1 MIHVN
6 KIFVLLLMSFLLTCH
21 VWGKTGLPFKGI
33 ALCPN
38 SKMPQDMQVV
48 GSKSKRCYNGDSV
61 RIEKQKASID
71 TTFQLSDVVIKAARV
86 IHKVDRDIILPTA
99 KTKENSSNGYDLLKK
114 LHLPNLNVNEA
125 QQSISSYLGG
135 VQVRINDIK
144 ATVQDILALQP
155 EDVTRIEY
163 IDNPGVR
170 YGDASLAVVVNYIVK
185 KRYAGY
191 ISGVNTTQAFWEK
204 FNNSNAFF
212 RYNYKKSEFG
222 LSYGLNYRGY
232 DKRRKDN
239 HAVYLQPDGLKR
251 TVDYVGQDAEM
262 TYNTH
267 NLQLS
272 YNLAEPDKY
281 SLNVRFGLDWSNSPY
296 NKKVQK
302 VFETGRQDLLLFTN
316 DYGHG
321 RSPVLDIYYS
331 LNLPKK
337 QSLVFN
343 VVGTHLGS
351 DNTHRQ
357 NEYVLLDDV
366 DETLTSS
373 PLHDYGYNV
382 DGSKYSLI
390 TEAIYTKVLNKA
402 LGFSGGANYAV
413 SRTDN
418 EYTGSQNATTVL
430 NSNNVYLFS
439 QLDGR
444 LGKIANF
451 QLGLGANYISIVQG
465 NVGFHKWTFRPKL
478 TFATNSIKNLR
489 IRLTGSVNPQVPS
502 LSQLSEVRQQGS
514 AMQADD
520 GNSNLKATSTYNGSL
535 DFTWNNK
542 KFDVYWGGNMSH
554 TPNAIMTSILPQLQ
568 ADGSYLYVWK
578 PENQKSFTSYFAY
591 TTLVFHVIP
600 DIFDVQG
607 ELQYQHLRSR
617 GLDYSHDFEPLHYGL
632 TASLSLRKWYIEYYF
647 ANAWERLSGET
658 RSAGE
663 KQSTLTVSYKHKAL
677 RLGLS
682 CLLLGYPQGFD
693 YKNSTNSKYYV
704 SRGVTYIKNN
714 GNMLMFTLGYTF
726 SHGRKYKADRRK
738 LNNSDMESG
747 LRI

>member
-1 MIHVN
+1 MNKLFMLALTLLFVIPCLGQEKDTVN
-6 KIFVLLLMSFLLTCH
+6 VEKE
-21 VWGKTGLPFKGI
+21 I
-33 ALCPN
+33 AP
-38 SKMPQDMQVV
+38 
-48 GSKSKRCYNGDSV
+48 
-61 RIEKQKASID
+61 ID
-71 TTFQLSDVVIKAARV
+71 TTLHLNDVVIKAARV
-86 IHKVDRDIILPTA
+86 IHKVDRDIILPNA
-99 KTKENSSNGYDLLKK
+99 KIKENSSNGYDLLRK
-114 LHLPNLNVNEA
+114 LHLPNLKVNEA

-155 EDVTRIEY
+155 NDVTRIEY
-163 IDNPGVR
+163 IDDPGVR
-170 YGDASLAVVVNYIVK
+170 YGDANLAVVINYVVK
-185 KRYAGY
+185 KRYVGY
-191 ISGVNTTQAFWEK
+191 VGGVNTTQALWER

-212 RYNYKKSEFG
+212 RYNHKKSEFG
-222 LSYGLNYRGY
+222 LSYRLNYRWY
-232 DKRRKDN
+232 DKRRKDS
-239 HAVYLQPDGLKR
+239 HAVYLQPDGLER

-262 TYNTH
+262 TYNSH

-272 YNLAEPDKY
+272 YNLADPGKY
-281 SLNVRFGLDWSNSPY
+281 SLNVRFGLGWSNSPY
-296 NKKVQK
+296 NKKLQK

-316 DYGHG
+316 DFGHD
-321 RSPVLDIYYS
+321 RNPVLDIYYS

-337 QSLVFN
+337 QSLIIN

-357 NEYVLLDDV
+357 NEYVLQNDV
-366 DETLTSS
+366 DETLKTN
-373 PLHDYGYNV
+373 PLHDYGYQA

-390 TEAIYTKVLNKA
+390 SEAIYTKLLNKV
-402 LGFSGGANYAV
+402 LSFSGGTNYAV

-418 EYTGSQNATTVL
+418 KYTGSQNVTTVL

-451 QLGLGANYISIVQG
+451 QLGVGANYISIEQG
-465 NVGFHKWTFRPKL
+465 SVGFHKWTFRPKFTL
-478 TFATNSIKNLR
+478 ATNSIKNFR
-489 IRLTGSVNPQVPS
+489 IRLTGSINPQVPS

-514 AMQADD
+514 TMQADD
-520 GNSNLKATSTYNGSL
+520 GNSTLKATSTYNGTL
-535 DFTWNNK
+535 GFTWNNK
-542 KFDVYWGGNMSH
+542 IVDVYWGGNMSY
-554 TPNAIMTSILPQLQ
+554 TPDAIMTSILPQQQ

-591 TTLVFHVIP
+591 TNLVFHVIP
-600 DIFDVQG
+600 DIFDIQG

-632 TASLSLRKWYIEYYF
+632 TASLNLKKWYVEYHF
-647 ANAWERLSGET
+647 ANAWEQLSGES

-663 KQSTLTVSYKHKAL
+663 KQSTLTVSYKHKNL

-693 YKNSTNSKYYV
+693 YKNRTNSKYYV

-726 SHGRKYKADRRK
+726 SHGRKYKTNRRK
-738 LNNSDMESG
+738 LNNSDKETG

>member
-1 MIHVN
+1 MKQMLVIM
-6 KIFVLLLMSFLLTCH
+6 FVL
-21 VWGKTGLPFKGI
+21 
-33 ALCPN
+33 
-38 SKMPQDMQVV
+38 
-48 GSKSKRCYNGDSV
+48 
-61 RIEKQKASID
+61 ASID
-71 TTFQLSDVVIKAARV
+71 VNAQGNDTVNVEKEIAPIDTTLHLNDVVIKAARV
-86 IHKVDRDIILPTA
+86 IHKVDRDIILPNA
-99 KTKENSSNGYDLLKK
+99 KIKENSSNGYDLLRK
-114 LHLPNLNVNEA
+114 LHLPNLKVNEA

-155 EDVTRIEY
+155 NDVTRIEY
-163 IDNPGVR
+163 IDDPGVR
-170 YGDASLAVVVNYIVK
+170 YGDANLAVVINYVVK
-185 KRYAGY
+185 KRYVGY
-191 ISGVNTTQAFWEK
+191 VGGVNTTQALWER

-222 LSYGLNYRGY
+222 LSYRLNYRWY
-232 DKRRKDN
+232 DKRRQDS
-239 HAVYLQPDGLKR
+239 HAVYLQPDGLER

-262 TYNTH
+262 TYNSH

-272 YNLAEPDKY
+272 YNLSDPGKY
-281 SLNVRFGLDWSNSPY
+281 SLNVRFGLDWMNSPY
-296 NKKVQK
+296 NKKLQK

-316 DYGHG
+316 DFGHV
-321 RSPVLDIYYS
+321 RNPVLDIYYS

-337 QSLVFN
+337 QSLVIN

-351 DNTHRQ
+351 DNIHRQ
-357 NEYVLLDDV
+357 NEYVLQNDV
-366 DETLTSS
+366 DETLSSS
-373 PLHDYGYNV
+373 PLHDYGYEA

-390 TEAIYTKVLNKA
+390 TEAIYTKLLNKV
-402 LGFSGGANYAV
+402 LSFSGGTNYAV

-418 EYTGSQNATTVL
+418 KYTGSQNVTTVL

-444 LGKIANF
+444 LSKIANF

-478 TFATNSIKNLR
+478 TLASNSIKNFR
-489 IRLTGSVNPQVPS
+489 IRLTGSINPQVPS

-514 AMQADD
+514 TMQADD
-520 GNSNLKATSTYNGSL
+520 GNSTLKATSTYNGAL
-535 DFTWNNK
+535 GFTWNNK
-542 KFDVYWGGNMSH
+542 IVDVYWGGNMSY
-554 TPNAIMTSILPQLQ
+554 TPDAIMTSILPQQQ

-600 DIFDVQG
+600 DIFDIQG

-632 TASLSLRKWYIEYYF
+632 TASLNLKKWYVEYHF
-647 ANAWERLSGET
+647 ANAWEQLSGES

-663 KQSTLTVSYKHKAL
+663 KQSTLTVSYKHKNL

-693 YKNSTNSKYYV
+693 YKNRTNSKYYV

-726 SHGRKYKADRRK
+726 SHGRKYKTDRRK
-738 LNNSDMESG
+738 LNNSDKETG

>member
-1 MIHVN
+1 MNKLFMLALTLLFVIPCLGQEKDTVN
-6 KIFVLLLMSFLLTCH
+6 VEKE
-21 VWGKTGLPFKGI
+21 I
-33 ALCPN
+33 AP
-38 SKMPQDMQVV
+38 
-48 GSKSKRCYNGDSV
+48 
-61 RIEKQKASID
+61 ID
-71 TTFQLSDVVIKAARV
+71 TTLHLNDVVIKAARV
-86 IHKVDRDIILPTA
+86 IHKVDRDIILPNA
-99 KTKENSSNGYDLLKK
+99 KIKENSSNGYDLLRK
-114 LHLPNLNVNEA
+114 LHLPNLKVNEA

-155 EDVTRIEY
+155 NEVTRIEY
-163 IDNPGVR
+163 IDDPGVR
-170 YGDASLAVVVNYIVK
+170 YGDANLAVVINYVVK
-185 KRYAGY
+185 KRYVGY
-191 ISGVNTTQAFWEK
+191 VGGVNTTQALWER

-222 LSYGLNYRGY
+222 LSYRLNYRWY
-232 DKRRKDN
+232 DKRRQDS
-239 HAVYLQPDGLKR
+239 HAVYLQPDGLER
-251 TVDYVGQDAEM
+251 IVDYVGQDAEM
-262 TYNTH
+262 TYNSH

-272 YNLAEPDKY
+272 YNLSDPGKY
-281 SLNVRFGLDWSNSPY
+281 SLNVRFGLDWMNSPY
-296 NKKVQK
+296 NKKLQK

-316 DYGHG
+316 DFGHV
-321 RSPVLDIYYS
+321 RNPVLDIYYS

-337 QSLVFN
+337 QSLVIN

-351 DNTHRQ
+351 DNIHRQ
-357 NEYVLLDDV
+357 NEYVLQNDV
-366 DETLTSS
+366 DETLSSS
-373 PLHDYGYNV
+373 PLHDYGYEA

-390 TEAIYTKVLNKA
+390 TEAIYTKLLNKV
-402 LGFSGGANYAV
+402 LSFSGGINYAV

-418 EYTGSQNATTVL
+418 KYTGSQNVTTVL

-444 LGKIANF
+444 LSKIANF

-478 TFATNSIKNLR
+478 TLASNSIKNFR
-489 IRLTGSVNPQVPS
+489 IRLTGSINPQVPS

-514 AMQADD
+514 TMQADD
-520 GNSNLKATSTYNGSL
+520 GNSTLKATSTYNGAL
-535 DFTWNNK
+535 GFTWNNK
-542 KFDVYWGGNMSH
+542 IVDVYWGGNMSY
-554 TPNAIMTSILPQLQ
+554 TPDAIMTSILPQQQ

-600 DIFDVQG
+600 DIFDIQG

-632 TASLSLRKWYIEYYF
+632 TASLNLKKWYVEYHF
-647 ANAWERLSGET
+647 VNAWEQLSGES

-663 KQSTLTVSYKHKAL
+663 KQSTLTVSYKHKNL

-693 YKNSTNSKYYV
+693 YKNRTNSKYYV

-726 SHGRKYKADRRK
+726 SHGRKYKTDRRK
-738 LNNSDMESG
+738 LNNSDKETG

>member
-1 MIHVN
+1 MNKLFMLALTLLFVIPCLGQEKDTVN
-6 KIFVLLLMSFLLTCH
+6 VEKE
-21 VWGKTGLPFKGI
+21 I
-33 ALCPN
+33 AP
-38 SKMPQDMQVV
+38 
-48 GSKSKRCYNGDSV
+48 
-61 RIEKQKASID
+61 ID
-71 TTFQLSDVVIKAARV
+71 TTLHLNEVVVKAARV
-86 IHKVDRDIILPTA
+86 IHKVDRDIILPNA
-99 KTKENSSNGYDLLKK
+99 KIKENSSNGYDLLRK
-114 LHLPNLNVNEA
+114 LHLPNLKVNEA

-155 EDVTRIEY
+155 NDVTRIEY
-163 IDNPGVR
+163 IDDPGVR
-170 YGDASLAVVVNYIVK
+170 YGDANLAVVINYVVK
-185 KRYAGY
+185 KKYVGY
-191 ISGVNTTQAFWEK
+191 VGGVNTTQALWER

-222 LSYGLNYRGY
+222 LSYRLNYRWY
-232 DKRRKDN
+232 DKRRQDS
-239 HAVYLQPDGLKR
+239 HAVYLQPDGLER

-262 TYNTH
+262 TYNAH

-272 YNLAEPDKY
+272 YNLADPGKY
-281 SLNVRFGLDWSNSPY
+281 SLNVRFGFDWMNSPY
-296 NKKVQK
+296 NKKLQK

-316 DYGHG
+316 DFGHD
-321 RSPVLDIYYS
+321 RNPVLDIYYS

-337 QSLVFN
+337 QSLVIN

-357 NEYVLLDDV
+357 NEYVLLGDV
-366 DETLTSS
+366 DETLSSS
-373 PLHDYGYNV
+373 PLHDYGYEA

-390 TEAIYTKVLNKA
+390 TEAIYTKLLNKV
-402 LGFSGGANYAV
+402 LSFSGGTNYAV

-418 EYTGSQNATTVL
+418 KYTGSQNVTTVL

-451 QLGLGANYISIVQG
+451 QLGVGANYISIEQG
-465 NVGFHKWTFRPKL
+465 SVGFHKWTFRPKL
-478 TFATNSIKNLR
+478 TLATNSIKNFR
-489 IRLTGSVNPQVPS
+489 IRLTGSINPQVPS

-514 AMQADD
+514 TMQAND
-520 GNSNLKATSTYNGSL
+520 GNSTLKATSTYNGAL
-535 DFTWNNK
+535 GFTWNNK
-542 KFDVYWGGNMSH
+542 IVDVYWGGNMNY
-554 TPNAIMTSILPQLQ
+554 TPDAIMTSILPQQQ

-591 TTLVFHVIP
+591 TTLIFHVIP
-600 DIFDVQG
+600 DIFDIQG

-632 TASLSLRKWYIEYYF
+632 TASLNLKKWYVEYYF
-647 ANAWERLSGET
+647 ANAWEQLSGET

-663 KQSTLTVSYKHKAL
+663 KQSTLTVSYKHKNL

-693 YKNSTNSKYYV
+693 YKNRTNSKYYV

-726 SHGRKYKADRRK
+726 SHGRKYKTDRRK
-738 LNNSDMESG
+738 LNNSDKETG

>member
-1 MIHVN
+1 MNKLFMLALTLLFVIPCLGQEKDTVN
-6 KIFVLLLMSFLLTCH
+6 VEKE
-21 VWGKTGLPFKGI
+21 I
-33 ALCPN
+33 AP
-38 SKMPQDMQVV
+38 
-48 GSKSKRCYNGDSV
+48 
-61 RIEKQKASID
+61 ID
-71 TTFQLSDVVIKAARV
+71 TTLHLNDVVIKAARV
-86 IHKVDRDIILPTA
+86 IHKVDRDIILPNA
-99 KTKENSSNGYDLLKK
+99 KIKENSSNGYELLRK
-114 LHLPNLNVNEA
+114 LHLPNLKVNEA

-155 EDVTRIEY
+155 NDVTRIEY
-163 IDNPGVR
+163 IDDPGVR
-170 YGDASLAVVVNYIVK
+170 YGDAGLAVVINYVVK
-185 KRYAGY
+185 KRYVGY
-191 ISGVNTTQAFWEK
+191 VGGVNTTQALWER

-222 LSYGLNYRGY
+222 LSYRLNYRWY
-232 DKRRKDN
+232 DKRRQDS
-239 HAVYLQPDGLKR
+239 HAVYLQPDGLER

-262 TYNTH
+262 TYNSH

-272 YNLAEPDKY
+272 YNLSDPGKY
-281 SLNVRFGLDWSNSPY
+281 SLNVRFGLDWMNSPY
-296 NKKVQK
+296 NKKLQK

-316 DYGHG
+316 DFGHV
-321 RSPVLDIYYS
+321 RNPVLDIYYS

-337 QSLVFN
+337 QSLVIN

-351 DNTHRQ
+351 DNIHRQ
-357 NEYVLLDDV
+357 NEYVLKNDV
-366 DETLTSS
+366 DETLSSS
-373 PLHDYGYNV
+373 PLHDYGYEA

-390 TEAIYTKVLNKA
+390 TEAIYTKLLNKV
-402 LGFSGGANYAV
+402 LSFSGGTNYAV

-418 EYTGSQNATTVL
+418 KYTGSQNVTTVL

-444 LGKIANF
+444 LSKIANF

-478 TFATNSIKNLR
+478 TLASNSIKNFR
-489 IRLTGSVNPQVPS
+489 IRLTGSINPQVPS

-514 AMQADD
+514 TMQADD
-520 GNSNLKATSTYNGSL
+520 GNSTLKATSTYNGAL
-535 DFTWNNK
+535 GFTWNNK
-542 KFDVYWGGNMSH
+542 IVDVYWGGNMSY
-554 TPNAIMTSILPQLQ
+554 TPDAIMTSILPQQQ

-600 DIFDVQG
+600 DIFDIQG

-632 TASLSLRKWYIEYYF
+632 TASLNLKKWYVEYHF
-647 ANAWERLSGET
+647 ANAWEQLSGES

-663 KQSTLTVSYKHKAL
+663 KQSTLTVSYKHKNL

-693 YKNSTNSKYYV
+693 YKNRTNSKYYV

-726 SHGRKYKADRRK
+726 SHGRKYKTDRRK
-738 LNNSDMESG
+738 LNNSDKETG

>member
-1 MIHVN
+1 MNKLFMLALTLLFVIPCLGQEKDTVN
-6 KIFVLLLMSFLLTCH
+6 VEKE
-21 VWGKTGLPFKGI
+21 I
-33 ALCPN
+33 AP
-38 SKMPQDMQVV
+38 
-48 GSKSKRCYNGDSV
+48 
-61 RIEKQKASID
+61 ID
-71 TTFQLSDVVIKAARV
+71 TTLHLNDVVIKAARV
-86 IHKVDRDIILPTA
+86 IHKVDRDIILPNA
-99 KTKENSSNGYDLLKK
+99 KIKENSSNGYDLLRK
-114 LHLPNLNVNEA
+114 LHLPNLKVNEA

-155 EDVTRIEY
+155 NDVTRIEY
-163 IDNPGVR
+163 IDDPGVR
-170 YGDASLAVVVNYIVK
+170 YGDAGLAVVINYVVK
-185 KRYAGY
+185 KRYVGY
-191 ISGVNTTQAFWEK
+191 VGGVNTTQALWER

-222 LSYGLNYRGY
+222 LSYRLNYRWY
-232 DKRRKDN
+232 DKRRQDS
-239 HAVYLQPDGLKR
+239 HAVYLQPDGLER

-262 TYNTH
+262 TYNSH

-272 YNLAEPDKY
+272 YNLSDPGKY
-281 SLNVRFGLDWSNSPY
+281 SLNVRFGLDWMNSPY
-296 NKKVQK
+296 NKKLQK

-316 DYGHG
+316 DFGHV
-321 RSPVLDIYYS
+321 RNPVLDIYYS

-337 QSLVFN
+337 QSLVIN

-351 DNTHRQ
+351 DNIHRQ
-357 NEYVLLDDV
+357 NEYVLQNDV
-366 DETLTSS
+366 DETLSSS
-373 PLHDYGYNV
+373 PLHDYGYEAN
-382 DGSKYSLI
+382 GSKYSLI
-390 TEAIYTKVLNKA
+390 TEAIYTKLLNKV
-402 LGFSGGANYAV
+402 LSFSGGTNYAV

-418 EYTGSQNATTVL
+418 KYTGSQNVTTVL

-444 LGKIANF
+444 LSKIANF

-478 TFATNSIKNLR
+478 TLASNSIKNFR
-489 IRLTGSVNPQVPS
+489 IRLTGSINPQVPS

-514 AMQADD
+514 TMQADD
-520 GNSNLKATSTYNGSL
+520 GNSTLKATSTYNGTL
-535 DFTWNNK
+535 GFTWNNK
-542 KFDVYWGGNMSH
+542 IVDVYWGGNMSY
-554 TPNAIMTSILPQLQ
+554 TPDAIMTSILSQQQ

-600 DIFDVQG
+600 DIFDIQG

-632 TASLSLRKWYIEYYF
+632 TASLNLKKWYVEYHF
-647 ANAWERLSGET
+647 ANAWEQLSGES

-663 KQSTLTVSYKHKAL
+663 KQSTLTVSYKHKNL

-693 YKNSTNSKYYV
+693 YKNRTNSKYYV

-726 SHGRKYKADRRK
+726 SHGRKYKTDRRK
-738 LNNSDMESG
+738 LNNSDKETG

>member
-1 MIHVN
+1 MNKLFMLALTLLFVIPCLGQEKDTVN
-6 KIFVLLLMSFLLTCH
+6 VEKE
-21 VWGKTGLPFKGI
+21 I
-33 ALCPN
+33 AP
-38 SKMPQDMQVV
+38 
-48 GSKSKRCYNGDSV
+48 
-61 RIEKQKASID
+61 ID
-71 TTFQLSDVVIKAARV
+71 TTLHLNDVVIKAARV
-86 IHKVDRDIILPTA
+86 IHKVDRDIILPNA
-99 KTKENSSNGYDLLKK
+99 KIKENSSNGYDLLRK
-114 LHLPNLNVNEA
+114 LHLPNLKVNEA

-155 EDVTRIEY
+155 NEVTRIEY
-163 IDNPGVR
+163 IDDPGVR
-170 YGDASLAVVVNYIVK
+170 YGDANLAVVINYVVK
-185 KRYAGY
+185 KRYVGY
-191 ISGVNTTQAFWEK
+191 VGGVNTTQALWER

-222 LSYGLNYRGY
+222 LSYRLNYRWY
-232 DKRRKDN
+232 DKRRQDS
-239 HAVYLQPDGLKR
+239 HAVYLQPDGLER

-262 TYNTH
+262 TYNSH

-272 YNLAEPDKY
+272 YNLSDPGKY
-281 SLNVRFGLDWSNSPY
+281 SLNVRFGLDWMNSPY
-296 NKKVQK
+296 NKKLQK

-316 DYGHG
+316 DFGHV
-321 RSPVLDIYYS
+321 RNPVLDIYYS

-337 QSLVFN
+337 QSLVIN

-351 DNTHRQ
+351 DNIHRQ
-357 NEYVLLDDV
+357 NEYVLQNDV
-366 DETLTSS
+366 DETLSSS
-373 PLHDYGYNV
+373 PLHDYGYEA

-390 TEAIYTKVLNKA
+390 TEAIYTKLLNKV
-402 LGFSGGANYAV
+402 LSFSGGTNYAV

-418 EYTGSQNATTVL
+418 KYTGSQNVTTVL

-444 LGKIANF
+444 LSKIANF

-478 TFATNSIKNLR
+478 TLASNSIKNFR
-489 IRLTGSVNPQVPS
+489 IRLTGSINPQVPS

-514 AMQADD
+514 TMQADD
-520 GNSNLKATSTYNGSL
+520 GNSTLKATSTYNGAL
-535 DFTWNNK
+535 GFTWNNK
-542 KFDVYWGGNMSH
+542 IVDVYWGGNMSY
-554 TPNAIMTSILPQLQ
+554 TPDAIMTSILPQQQ

-600 DIFDVQG
+600 DIFDIQG

-632 TASLSLRKWYIEYYF
+632 TASLNLKKWYVEYHF
-647 ANAWERLSGET
+647 VNAWEQLSGES

-663 KQSTLTVSYKHKAL
+663 KQSTLTVSYKHKNL

-693 YKNSTNSKYYV
+693 YKNRTNSKYYV

-726 SHGRKYKADRRK
+726 SHGRKYKTDRRK
-738 LNNSDMESG
+738 LNNSDKETG

>member
-1 MIHVN
+1 MRQIVV
-6 KIFVLLLMSFLLTCH
+6 IML
-21 VWGKTGLPFKGI
+21 
-33 ALCPN
+33 AL
-38 SKMPQDMQVV
+38 
-48 GSKSKRCYNGDSV
+48 
-61 RIEKQKASID
+61 ASID
-71 TTFQLSDVVIKAARV
+71 VNAQENDTVSVEKEIVPIDTTLHLSEVVVKAARV
-86 IHKVDRDIILPTA
+86 IHKVDRDIILPNA
-99 KTKENSSNGYDLLKK
+99 KIKENSSNGYDLLRK
-114 LHLPNLNVNEA
+114 LHLPNLKVNEA

-155 EDVTRIEY
+155 NDVTRIEY
-163 IDNPGVR
+163 IDDPGVR
-170 YGDASLAVVVNYIVK
+170 YGDANLAVVINYVVK
-185 KRYAGY
+185 KRYVGY
-191 ISGVNTTQAFWEK
+191 VGGVNTTQALWER

-222 LSYGLNYRGY
+222 LSYRLNYRWY
-232 DKRRKDN
+232 DKRRQDS
-239 HAVYLQPDGLKR
+239 HAVYLQPDGLER

-262 TYNTH
+262 TYNSH

-272 YNLAEPDKY
+272 YNLSDPGKY
-281 SLNVRFGLDWSNSPY
+281 SLNVRFGLDWMNSPY
-296 NKKVQK
+296 NKKLQK

-316 DYGHG
+316 DFGHV
-321 RSPVLDIYYS
+321 RNPVLDIYYS

-337 QSLVFN
+337 QSLVIN

-351 DNTHRQ
+351 DNIHRQ
-357 NEYVLLDDV
+357 NEYVLQNDV
-366 DETLTSS
+366 DETLSSS
-373 PLHDYGYNV
+373 PLHDYGYEAN
-382 DGSKYSLI
+382 GSKYSLI
-390 TEAIYTKVLNKA
+390 TEAIYTKLLNKV
-402 LGFSGGANYAV
+402 LSFSGGTNYAV

-418 EYTGSQNATTVL
+418 KYTGSQNVTTVL

-444 LGKIANF
+444 LSKIANF

-478 TFATNSIKNLR
+478 TLASNSIKNFR
-489 IRLTGSVNPQVPS
+489 IRLTGSINPQVPS

-514 AMQADD
+514 TMQADD
-520 GNSNLKATSTYNGSL
+520 GNSTLKATSTYNGTL
-535 DFTWNNK
+535 GFTWNNK
-542 KFDVYWGGNMSH
+542 IVDVYWGGNMSY
-554 TPNAIMTSILPQLQ
+554 TPDAIMTSILPQQQ

-600 DIFDVQG
+600 DIFDIQG

-632 TASLSLRKWYIEYYF
+632 TASLNLKKWYVEYHF
-647 ANAWERLSGET
+647 ANAWEQLSGES

-663 KQSTLTVSYKHKAL
+663 KQSTLTVSYKHKNL

-693 YKNSTNSKYYV
+693 YKNRTNSKYYV

-726 SHGRKYKADRRK
+726 SHGRKYKTDRRK
-738 LNNSDMESG
+738 LNNSDKETG

>member
-1 MIHVN
+1 MNKLFMLALTLLFVIPCLGQEKDTVN
-6 KIFVLLLMSFLLTCH
+6 VEKE
-21 VWGKTGLPFKGI
+21 I
-33 ALCPN
+33 AP
-38 SKMPQDMQVV
+38 
-48 GSKSKRCYNGDSV
+48 
-61 RIEKQKASID
+61 ID
-71 TTFQLSDVVIKAARV
+71 TTLHLNDVVIKAARV
-86 IHKVDRDIILPTA
+86 IHKVDRDIILPNA
-99 KTKENSSNGYDLLKK
+99 KIKENSSNGYDLLRK
-114 LHLPNLNVNEA
+114 LHLPNLKVNEA

-155 EDVTRIEY
+155 NDVTRIEY
-163 IDNPGVR
+163 IDDPGVR
-170 YGDASLAVVVNYIVK
+170 YGDAGLAVVINYVVK
-185 KRYAGY
+185 KRYVGY
-191 ISGVNTTQAFWEK
+191 VGGVNTTQALWER

-222 LSYGLNYRGY
+222 LSYRLNYRWY
-232 DKRRKDN
+232 DKRRQDS
-239 HAVYLQPDGLKR
+239 HAVYLQPDGLER

-262 TYNTH
+262 TYNSH

-272 YNLAEPDKY
+272 YNLSDPGKY
-281 SLNVRFGLDWSNSPY
+281 SLNVRFGLDWMNSPY
-296 NKKVQK
+296 NKKLQK

-316 DYGHG
+316 DFGHV
-321 RSPVLDIYYS
+321 RNPVLDIYYS

-337 QSLVFN
+337 QSLVIN

-351 DNTHRQ
+351 DNIHRQ
-357 NEYVLLDDV
+357 NEYVLKNDV
-366 DETLTSS
+366 DETLSS
-373 PLHDYGYNV
+373 SSLHDYGYEA

-390 TEAIYTKVLNKA
+390 TEAIYTKLLNKV
-402 LGFSGGANYAV
+402 LSFSGGTNYAV

-418 EYTGSQNATTVL
+418 KYTGSQNVTTVL

-444 LGKIANF
+444 LSKIANF

-478 TFATNSIKNLR
+478 TLASNSIKNFR
-489 IRLTGSVNPQVPS
+489 IRLTGSINPQVPS

-514 AMQADD
+514 TMQADD
-520 GNSNLKATSTYNGSL
+520 GNSTLKATSTYNGAL
-535 DFTWNNK
+535 GFTWNNK
-542 KFDVYWGGNMSH
+542 IVDVYWGGNMSY
-554 TPNAIMTSILPQLQ
+554 TPDAIMTSILPQQQ

-600 DIFDVQG
+600 DIFDIQG

-632 TASLSLRKWYIEYYF
+632 TASLNLKKWYVEYHF
-647 ANAWERLSGET
+647 ANAWEQLSGES

-663 KQSTLTVSYKHKAL
+663 KQSTLTVSYKHKNL

-693 YKNSTNSKYYV
+693 YKNRTNSKYYV

-726 SHGRKYKADRRK
+726 SHGRKYKTDRRK
-738 LNNSDMESG
+738 LNNSDKETG

>member
-1 MIHVN
+1 MNKLFMLALTLLFVIPCLGQEKDTVN
-6 KIFVLLLMSFLLTCH
+6 VEKE
-21 VWGKTGLPFKGI
+21 I
-33 ALCPN
+33 AP
-38 SKMPQDMQVV
+38 
-48 GSKSKRCYNGDSV
+48 
-61 RIEKQKASID
+61 ID
-71 TTFQLSDVVIKAARV
+71 TTLHLNDVVIKAARV
-86 IHKVDRDIILPTA
+86 IHKVDRDIILPNA
-99 KTKENSSNGYDLLKK
+99 KIKENSSNGYDLLRK
-114 LHLPNLNVNEA
+114 LHLPNLKVNEA

-155 EDVTRIEY
+155 NDVTRIEY
-163 IDNPGVR
+163 IDDPGVR
-170 YGDASLAVVVNYIVK
+170 YGDANLAVVINYVVK
-185 KRYAGY
+185 KRYVGY
-191 ISGVNTTQAFWEK
+191 VGGVNTTQALWER

-222 LSYGLNYRGY
+222 LSYRLNYRWY
-232 DKRRKDN
+232 DKRRQDS
-239 HAVYLQPDGLKR
+239 HAVYLQPDGLER

-262 TYNTH
+262 TYNSH

-272 YNLAEPDKY
+272 YNLSDPGKY
-281 SLNVRFGLDWSNSPY
+281 SLNVRFGLDWMNSPY
-296 NKKVQK
+296 NKKLQK

-316 DYGHG
+316 DFGHV
-321 RSPVLDIYYS
+321 RNPVLDIYYS

-337 QSLVFN
+337 QSLVIN

-351 DNTHRQ
+351 DNIHRQ
-357 NEYVLLDDV
+357 NEYVLQNDV
-366 DETLTSS
+366 DETLSSS
-373 PLHDYGYNV
+373 PLHDYGYEA

-390 TEAIYTKVLNKA
+390 TEAIYTKLLNKV
-402 LGFSGGANYAV
+402 LSFSGGTNYAV

-418 EYTGSQNATTVL
+418 KYTGSQNVTTVL

-451 QLGLGANYISIVQG
+451 QLGVGANYISIEQG
-465 NVGFHKWTFRPKL
+465 SVGFHKWTFRPKFTL
-478 TFATNSIKNLR
+478 ATNSIKNFR
-489 IRLTGSVNPQVPS
+489 IRLTGSINPQVPS

-514 AMQADD
+514 TMQAND
-520 GNSNLKATSTYNGSL
+520 GNSTLKATSTYYGDL
-535 DFTWNNK
+535 GFTWNNK
-542 KFDVYWGGNMSH
+542 IVDVYWGGNMSY
-554 TPNAIMTSILPQLQ
+554 TPDAIMTSILPQQQ

-600 DIFDVQG
+600 DIFDIQG
-607 ELQYQHLRSR
+607 ELQYQHKRSR

-632 TASLSLRKWYIEYYF
+632 TASLNLKKWYVEYHF
-647 ANAWERLSGET
+647 ANAWEQLSGES

-663 KQSTLTVSYKHKAL
+663 KQSTLTVSYKHKNL

-693 YKNSTNSKYYV
+693 YKNRTNSKYYV

-726 SHGRKYKADRRK
+726 SHGRKYKTDRRK
-738 LNNSDMESG
+738 LNNSDKETG

>member
-1 MIHVN
+1 MKQIMF
-6 KIFVLLLMSFLLTCH
+6 IMLLL
-21 VWGKTGLPFKGI
+21 
-33 ALCPN
+33 
-38 SKMPQDMQVV
+38 
-48 GSKSKRCYNGDSV
+48 
-61 RIEKQKASID
+61 ASID
-71 TTFQLSDVVIKAARV
+71 VNAQENDTVNVEKDIVPIDTTLHLSDVVVKAARV

-99 KTKENSSNGYDLLKK
+99 KIKENSSNGYDLLRK
-114 LHLPNLNVNEA
+114 LHLPNLKVNEA

-144 ATVQDILALQP
+144 ATVQDVLALQP
-155 EDVTRIEY
+155 NEVTRIEY

-170 YGDASLAVVVNYIVK
+170 YGDASLAVVINYIVK
-185 KRYAGY
+185 KRYVGY
-191 ISGVNTTQAFWEK
+191 VGGVNTTQALWER
-204 FNNSNAFF
+204 FNNSYAFF

-222 LSYGLNYRGY
+222 LSYGLNYRWY
-232 DKRRKDN
+232 DKRRKDS
-239 HAVYLQPDGLKR
+239 HSVYLQPDGLER

-262 TYNTH
+262 TYNSH

-272 YNLAEPDKY
+272 YNLSDPGKY
-281 SLNVRFGLDWSNSPY
+281 SLNVRFGLDWMNSPY
-296 NKKVQK
+296 NKKLQK

-316 DYGHG
+316 DFGHV
-321 RSPVLDIYYS
+321 RNPVLDIYYS

-337 QSLVFN
+337 QSLVIN

-351 DNTHRQ
+351 DNIHRQ
-357 NEYVLLDDV
+357 NEYVLQNDV
-366 DETLTSS
+366 DETLSSS
-373 PLHDYGYNV
+373 PLHDYGYEAN
-382 DGSKYSLI
+382 GSKYSLI
-390 TEAIYTKVLNKA
+390 TEAIYTKLLNKV
-402 LGFSGGANYAV
+402 LSFSGGTNYAV

-418 EYTGSQNATTVL
+418 KYTGSQNVTTVL

-444 LGKIANF
+444 LSKIANF

-478 TFATNSIKNLR
+478 TLASNSIKNFR
-489 IRLTGSVNPQVPS
+489 IRLTGSINPQVPS

-514 AMQADD
+514 TMQADD
-520 GNSNLKATSTYNGSL
+520 GNSTLKATSTYNGTL
-535 DFTWNNK
+535 GFTWNNK
-542 KFDVYWGGNMSH
+542 IVDVYWGGNMSY
-554 TPNAIMTSILPQLQ
+554 TPDAIMTSILPQQQ

-600 DIFDVQG
+600 DIFDIQG

-632 TASLSLRKWYIEYYF
+632 TASLNLKKWYVEYHF
-647 ANAWERLSGET
+647 ANAWEQLSGES

-663 KQSTLTVSYKHKAL
+663 KQSTLTVSYKHKNL

-693 YKNSTNSKYYV
+693 YKNRTNSKYYI

-726 SHGRKYKADRRK
+726 NHGRKYKADRRI
-738 LNNSDMESG
+738 LNNSDKDTG
-747 LRI
+747 LR

>member
-1 MIHVN
+1 MNKLFMLALTLLFVIPCLGQEKDTVN
-6 KIFVLLLMSFLLTCH
+6 VEKE
-21 VWGKTGLPFKGI
+21 I
-33 ALCPN
+33 AP
-38 SKMPQDMQVV
+38 
-48 GSKSKRCYNGDSV
+48 
-61 RIEKQKASID
+61 ID
-71 TTFQLSDVVIKAARV
+71 TTLHLNDVVIKAARV
-86 IHKVDRDIILPTA
+86 IHKVDRDIILPNA
-99 KTKENSSNGYDLLKK
+99 KIKENSSNGYDLLRK
-114 LHLPNLNVNEA
+114 LHLPNLKVNEA

-155 EDVTRIEY
+155 NDVTRIEY
-163 IDNPGVR
+163 IDDPGVR
-170 YGDASLAVVVNYIVK
+170 YGDAGLAVVINYVVK
-185 KRYAGY
+185 KRYVGY
-191 ISGVNTTQAFWEK
+191 VGGVNTTQALWER

-222 LSYGLNYRGY
+222 LSYRLNYRWY
-232 DKRRKDN
+232 DKRRQDS
-239 HAVYLQPDGLKR
+239 HAVYLQPDGLER

-262 TYNTH
+262 TYNSH

-272 YNLAEPDKY
+272 YNLSDPGKY
-281 SLNVRFGLDWSNSPY
+281 SLNVRFGLDWMNSPY
-296 NKKVQK
+296 NKKLQK

-316 DYGHG
+316 DFGHV
-321 RSPVLDIYYS
+321 RNPVLDIYYS

-337 QSLVFN
+337 QSLVIN

-351 DNTHRQ
+351 DNIHRQ
-357 NEYVLLDDV
+357 NEYVLKNDV
-366 DETLTSS
+366 DETLSSS
-373 PLHDYGYNV
+373 PLHDYGYEA

-390 TEAIYTKVLNKA
+390 TEAIYTKLLNKV
-402 LGFSGGANYAV
+402 LSFSGGTNYAV

-418 EYTGSQNATTVL
+418 KYTGSQNVTTVL

-444 LGKIANF
+444 LSKIANF

-478 TFATNSIKNLR
+478 TLASNSIKNFR
-489 IRLTGSVNPQVPS
+489 IRLTGSINPQVPS

-514 AMQADD
+514 TMQADD
-520 GNSNLKATSTYNGSL
+520 GNSTLKATSTYNGAL
-535 DFTWNNK
+535 GFTWNNK
-542 KFDVYWGGNMSH
+542 IVDVYWDGNMSY
-554 TPNAIMTSILPQLQ
+554 TPDAIMTSILPQQQ

-600 DIFDVQG
+600 DIFDIQG

-632 TASLSLRKWYIEYYF
+632 TASLNLKKWYVEYHF
-647 ANAWERLSGET
+647 ANAWEQLSGES

-663 KQSTLTVSYKHKAL
+663 KQSTLTVSYKHKNL

-693 YKNSTNSKYYV
+693 YKNRTNSKYYV

-726 SHGRKYKADRRK
+726 SHGRKYKTDRRK
-738 LNNSDMESG
+738 LNNSDKETG

>member
-1 MIHVN
+1 MKQMLVIM
-6 KIFVLLLMSFLLTCH
+6 FVL
-21 VWGKTGLPFKGI
+21 
-33 ALCPN
+33 
-38 SKMPQDMQVV
+38 
-48 GSKSKRCYNGDSV
+48 
-61 RIEKQKASID
+61 ASID
-71 TTFQLSDVVIKAARV
+71 VNAQGNDTVNVEKEIAPIDTTLHLNDVVIKAARV
-86 IHKVDRDIILPTA
+86 IHKVDRDIILPNA
-99 KTKENSSNGYDLLKK
+99 KIKENSSNGYDLLRK
-114 LHLPNLNVNEA
+114 LHLPNLKVNEA

-155 EDVTRIEY
+155 NDVTRIEY
-163 IDNPGVR
+163 IDDPGVR
-170 YGDASLAVVVNYIVK
+170 YGDANLAVVINYVVK
-185 KRYAGY
+185 KRYVGY
-191 ISGVNTTQAFWEK
+191 VGGVNTTQALWER

-222 LSYGLNYRGY
+222 LSYRLNYRWY
-232 DKRRKDN
+232 DKRRQDS
-239 HAVYLQPDGLKR
+239 HAVYLQPDGLER

-262 TYNTH
+262 TYNSH

-272 YNLAEPDKY
+272 YNLSDPGKY
-281 SLNVRFGLDWSNSPY
+281 SLNVRFGLDWMNSPY
-296 NKKVQK
+296 NKKLQK

-316 DYGHG
+316 DFGHV
-321 RSPVLDIYYS
+321 RNPVLDIYYS

-337 QSLVFN
+337 QSLVIN

-351 DNTHRQ
+351 DNIHRQ
-357 NEYVLLDDV
+357 NEYVLQNDV
-366 DETLTSS
+366 DETLSSS
-373 PLHDYGYNV
+373 PLHDYGYEA

-390 TEAIYTKVLNKA
+390 TEAIYTKLLNKV
-402 LGFSGGANYAV
+402 LSFSGGTNYAV

-418 EYTGSQNATTVL
+418 KYTGSQNVTTVL

-444 LGKIANF
+444 LSKIANF

-478 TFATNSIKNLR
+478 TLASNSIKNFR
-489 IRLTGSVNPQVPS
+489 IRLTGSINPQVPS

-514 AMQADD
+514 TMQADD
-520 GNSNLKATSTYNGSL
+520 GNSTLKATSTYNGAL
-535 DFTWNNK
+535 GFTWNNK
-542 KFDVYWGGNMSH
+542 IVDVYWGGNMSY
-554 TPNAIMTSILPQLQ
+554 TPDAIMTSILPQQQ

-600 DIFDVQG
+600 DIFDIQG

-632 TASLSLRKWYIEYYF
+632 TASLNLKKWYVEYYF
-647 ANAWERLSGET
+647 ANAWEQLSGES
-658 RSAGE
+658 RRAGE
-663 KQSTLTVSYKHKAL
+663 KQSTLTVSYKHKNL

-693 YKNSTNSKYYV
+693 YKNRTNSKYYV

-726 SHGRKYKADRRK
+726 SHGRKYKTDRRK
-738 LNNSDMESG
+738 LNNSDKETG

>member
-1 MIHVN
+1 MNKLFMLALTLLFVIPCLGQEKDTVN
-6 KIFVLLLMSFLLTCH
+6 VEKE
-21 VWGKTGLPFKGI
+21 I
-33 ALCPN
+33 AP
-38 SKMPQDMQVV
+38 
-48 GSKSKRCYNGDSV
+48 
-61 RIEKQKASID
+61 ID
-71 TTFQLSDVVIKAARV
+71 TTLHLNDVVIKAARV
-86 IHKVDRDIILPTA
+86 IHKVDRDIILPNA
-99 KTKENSSNGYDLLKK
+99 KIKENSSNGYDLLRK
-114 LHLPNLNVNEA
+114 LHLPNLKVNEA

-155 EDVTRIEY
+155 NEVTRIEY
-163 IDNPGVR
+163 IDDPGVR
-170 YGDASLAVVVNYIVK
+170 YGDANLAVVINYVVK
-185 KRYAGY
+185 KRYVGY
-191 ISGVNTTQAFWEK
+191 VGGVNTTQALWER

-222 LSYGLNYRGY
+222 LSYRLNYRWY
-232 DKRRKDN
+232 DKRRQDS
-239 HAVYLQPDGLKR
+239 HAVYLQPDGLER
-251 TVDYVGQDAEM
+251 IVDYVGQDAEM
-262 TYNTH
+262 TYNSH

-272 YNLAEPDKY
+272 YNLSDPGKY
-281 SLNVRFGLDWSNSPY
+281 SLNVRFGLDWMNSPY
-296 NKKVQK
+296 NKKLQK

-316 DYGHG
+316 DFGHV
-321 RSPVLDIYYS
+321 RNPVLDIYYS

-337 QSLVFN
+337 QSLVIN

-351 DNTHRQ
+351 DNIHRQ
-357 NEYVLLDDV
+357 NEYVLQNDV
-366 DETLTSS
+366 DETLSSS
-373 PLHDYGYNV
+373 PLHDYGYEA

-390 TEAIYTKVLNKA
+390 TEAIYTKLLNKV
-402 LGFSGGANYAV
+402 LSFSGGTNYAV

-418 EYTGSQNATTVL
+418 KYTGSQNVTTVL

-444 LGKIANF
+444 LSKIANF

-478 TFATNSIKNLR
+478 TLASNSIKNFR
-489 IRLTGSVNPQVPS
+489 IRLTGSINPQVPS

-514 AMQADD
+514 TMQADD
-520 GNSNLKATSTYNGSL
+520 GNSTLKATSTYNGAL
-535 DFTWNNK
+535 GFTWNNK
-542 KFDVYWGGNMSH
+542 IVDVYWGGNMSY
-554 TPNAIMTSILPQLQ
+554 TPDAIMTSILPQQQ

-600 DIFDVQG
+600 DIFDIQG

-632 TASLSLRKWYIEYYF
+632 TASLNLKKWYVEYHF
-647 ANAWERLSGET
+647 VNAWEQLSGES

-663 KQSTLTVSYKHKAL
+663 KQSTLTVSYKHKNL

-693 YKNSTNSKYYV
+693 YKNRTNSKYYV

-726 SHGRKYKADRRK
+726 SHGRKYKTDRRK
-738 LNNSDMESG
+738 LNNSDKETG

>member
-1 MIHVN
+1 MNKLFMLALTLLFVIPCLGQEKDTVN
-6 KIFVLLLMSFLLTCH
+6 VEKE
-21 VWGKTGLPFKGI
+21 I
-33 ALCPN
+33 AP
-38 SKMPQDMQVV
+38 
-48 GSKSKRCYNGDSV
+48 
-61 RIEKQKASID
+61 ID
-71 TTFQLSDVVIKAARV
+71 TTLHLNDVVIKAARV
-86 IHKVDRDIILPTA
+86 IHKVDRDIILPNA
-99 KTKENSSNGYDLLKK
+99 KIKENSSNGYDLLRK
-114 LHLPNLNVNEA
+114 LHLPNLKVNEA

-155 EDVTRIEY
+155 NDVTRIEY
-163 IDNPGVR
+163 IDDPGVR
-170 YGDASLAVVVNYIVK
+170 YGDANLAVVINYVVK
-185 KRYAGY
+185 KRYVGY
-191 ISGVNTTQAFWEK
+191 VGGVNTTQALWER

-222 LSYGLNYRGY
+222 LSYRLNYRWY
-232 DKRRKDN
+232 DKRRQDS
-239 HAVYLQPDGLKR
+239 HAVYLQPDGLER

-262 TYNTH
+262 TYNSH

-272 YNLAEPDKY
+272 YNLSDPGKY
-281 SLNVRFGLDWSNSPY
+281 SLNVRFGLDWMNSPY
-296 NKKVQK
+296 NKKLQK

-316 DYGHG
+316 DFGHV
-321 RSPVLDIYYS
+321 RNPVLDIYYS

-337 QSLVFN
+337 QSLVIN

-351 DNTHRQ
+351 DNIHRQ
-357 NEYVLLDDV
+357 NEYVLQNDV
-366 DETLTSS
+366 DETLSSS
-373 PLHDYGYNV
+373 PLHDYGYEAN
-382 DGSKYSLI
+382 GSKYSLI
-390 TEAIYTKVLNKA
+390 TEAIYTKLLNKV
-402 LGFSGGANYAV
+402 LSFSGGTNYAV

-418 EYTGSQNATTVL
+418 KYTGSQNVTTVL

-444 LGKIANF
+444 LSKIANF

-478 TFATNSIKNLR
+478 TLASNSIKNFR
-489 IRLTGSVNPQVPS
+489 IRLTGSINPQVPS

-514 AMQADD
+514 TMQADD
-520 GNSNLKATSTYNGSL
+520 GNSTLKATSTYNGAL
-535 DFTWNNK
+535 GFTWNNK
-542 KFDVYWGGNMSH
+542 IVDVYWGGNMSY
-554 TPNAIMTSILPQLQ
+554 TPDAIMTSILPQQQ

-600 DIFDVQG
+600 DIFDIQG

-632 TASLSLRKWYIEYYF
+632 TASLNLKKWYVEYHF
-647 ANAWERLSGET
+647 ANAWEQLSGES

-663 KQSTLTVSYKHKAL
+663 KQSTLTVSYKHKNL

-693 YKNSTNSKYYV
+693 YKNRTNSKYYV

-726 SHGRKYKADRRK
+726 SHGRKYKTDRRK
-738 LNNSDMESG
+738 LNNSDKETG

>member
-1 MIHVN
+1 MNKLFMLALTLLFVIPCLGQEKDTVN
-6 KIFVLLLMSFLLTCH
+6 VEKE
-21 VWGKTGLPFKGI
+21 I
-33 ALCPN
+33 AP
-38 SKMPQDMQVV
+38 
-48 GSKSKRCYNGDSV
+48 
-61 RIEKQKASID
+61 ID
-71 TTFQLSDVVIKAARV
+71 TTLHLNDVVIKAARV
-86 IHKVDRDIILPTA
+86 IHKVDRDIILPNA
-99 KTKENSSNGYDLLKK
+99 KIKENSSNGYDLLRK
-114 LHLPNLNVNEA
+114 LHLPNLKVNEA

-155 EDVTRIEY
+155 NDVTRIEY
-163 IDNPGVR
+163 IDDPGVR
-170 YGDASLAVVVNYIVK
+170 YGDANLAVVINYVVK
-185 KRYAGY
+185 KRYVGY
-191 ISGVNTTQAFWEK
+191 VGGVNTTQALWER

-222 LSYGLNYRGY
+222 LSYRLNYRWY
-232 DKRRKDN
+232 DKRRQDS
-239 HAVYLQPDGLKR
+239 HAVYLQPDGLER

-262 TYNTH
+262 TYNSH

-272 YNLAEPDKY
+272 YNLSDPGKY
-281 SLNVRFGLDWSNSPY
+281 SLNVRFGLDWMNSPY
-296 NKKVQK
+296 NKKLQK

-316 DYGHG
+316 DFGHV
-321 RSPVLDIYYS
+321 RNPVLDIYYS

-337 QSLVFN
+337 QSLVIN

-351 DNTHRQ
+351 DNIHRQ
-357 NEYVLLDDV
+357 NEYVLQNDV
-366 DETLTSS
+366 DETLSSS
-373 PLHDYGYNV
+373 PLHDYGYEAN
-382 DGSKYSLI
+382 GSKYSLI
-390 TEAIYTKVLNKA
+390 TEAIYTKLLNKV
-402 LGFSGGANYAV
+402 LSFSGGTNYAV

-418 EYTGSQNATTVL
+418 KYTGSQNVTTVL

-444 LGKIANF
+444 LSKIANF

-478 TFATNSIKNLR
+478 TLASNSIKNFR
-489 IRLTGSVNPQVPS
+489 IRLTGSINPQVPS

-514 AMQADD
+514 TMQADD
-520 GNSNLKATSTYNGSL
+520 GNSTLKATSTYNGTL
-535 DFTWNNK
+535 GFTWNNK
-542 KFDVYWGGNMSH
+542 IVDVYWGGNMSY
-554 TPNAIMTSILPQLQ
+554 TPDAIMTSILPQQQ

-600 DIFDVQG
+600 DIFDIQG

-632 TASLSLRKWYIEYYF
+632 TASLNLKKWYVEYHF
-647 ANAWERLSGET
+647 ANAWEQLSGES

-663 KQSTLTVSYKHKAL
+663 KQSTLTVSYKHKNL

-693 YKNSTNSKYYV
+693 YKNRTNSKYYV

-726 SHGRKYKADRRK
+726 NHGRKYKTDRRK
-738 LNNSDMESG
+738 LNNSDNETG

>member
-1 MIHVN
+1 MNKLFMLALTLLFVMPCLGQEKDTVN
-6 KIFVLLLMSFLLTCH
+6 VEKE
-21 VWGKTGLPFKGI
+21 I
-33 ALCPN
+33 AP
-38 SKMPQDMQVV
+38 
-48 GSKSKRCYNGDSV
+48 
-61 RIEKQKASID
+61 ID
-71 TTFQLSDVVIKAARV
+71 TTLHLNDVVIKAARV
-86 IHKVDRDIILPTA
+86 IHKVDRDIILPSA
-99 KTKENSSNGYDLLKK
+99 KIKENSSNGYNLLQK
-114 LHLPNLNVNEA
+114 LHLPNLKVNEA

-155 EDVTRIEY
+155 NEVTRIEY

-170 YGDASLAVVVNYIVK
+170 YGDASLAVVINYIVK
-185 KRYAGY
+185 KRYVGY
-191 ISGVNTTQAFWEK
+191 VGGVNTTQALWER
-204 FNNSNAFF
+204 FNNSYAYF

-222 LSYGLNYRGY
+222 LSYGLNYRWY
-232 DKRRKDN
+232 DKRRLDS
-239 HAVYLQPDGLKR
+239 HAVYLQPDGLER
-251 TVDYVGQDAEM
+251 TVYYVGQDAEM
-262 TYNTH
+262 TYNYH

-272 YNLAEPDKY
+272 YNLSDPGKY
-281 SLNVRFGLDWSNSPY
+281 SLNVRFGFDWTNSPY
-296 NKKVQK
+296 NKKLQK

-316 DYGHG
+316 DFGHD
-321 RSPVLDIYYS
+321 RNPVLDIYYS

-337 QSLVFN
+337 QSLVIN

-357 NEYVLLDDV
+357 NEYVLLGDV
-366 DETLTSS
+366 DETLNSS
-373 PLHDYGYNV
+373 PLHDYGYEA

-390 TEAIYTKVLNKA
+390 TEAIYTKLLNKV
-402 LGFSGGANYAV
+402 LSFSGGTNYAV

-418 EYTGSQNATTVL
+418 KYTGSQNVTTVL

-451 QLGLGANYISIVQG
+451 QLGVGANYISIEQG
-465 NVGFHKWTFRPKL
+465 SVGFHKWTFRPKFTL
-478 TFATNSIKNLR
+478 ATNSIKNFR
-489 IRLTGSVNPQVPS
+489 IRLTGSINPQVPS

-514 AMQADD
+514 TMQAND
-520 GNSNLKATSTYNGSL
+520 GNSTLKATSTYYGDL
-535 DFTWNNK
+535 GFTWNNK
-542 KFDVYWGGNMSH
+542 IVDVYWGGNMNY
-554 TPNAIMTSILPQLQ
+554 TPDAIMTSILPQQQ

-600 DIFDVQG
+600 DIFDIQG

-632 TASLSLRKWYIEYYF
+632 TASLSLKKWYVEYYF
-647 ANAWERLSGET
+647 ANAWERFSGET

-663 KQSTLTVSYKHKAL
+663 KQSTLTVSYKHKNL

-682 CLLLGYPQGFD
+682 CLLLGYQQGFD
-693 YKNSTNSKYYV
+693 YKNRTNSKYYI

-726 SHGRKYKADRRK
+726 SHGRKYKTDSRK
-738 LNNSDMESG
+738 LNNSDKETG

>member
-1 MIHVN
+1 MNKLFMLALTLLFVIPCLGQEKDTVN
-6 KIFVLLLMSFLLTCH
+6 VEKE
-21 VWGKTGLPFKGI
+21 I
-33 ALCPN
+33 AP
-38 SKMPQDMQVV
+38 
-48 GSKSKRCYNGDSV
+48 
-61 RIEKQKASID
+61 ID
-71 TTFQLSDVVIKAARV
+71 TTLHLNDVVIKAARV
-86 IHKVDRDIILPTA
+86 IHKVDRDIILPNA
-99 KTKENSSNGYDLLKK
+99 KIKENSSNGYDLLRK
-114 LHLPNLNVNEA
+114 LHLPNLKVNEA

-155 EDVTRIEY
+155 NEVTRIEY
-163 IDNPGVR
+163 IDDPGVR
-170 YGDASLAVVVNYIVK
+170 YGDANLAVVINYVVK
-185 KRYAGY
+185 KRYVGY
-191 ISGVNTTQAFWEK
+191 VGGVNTTQALWER

-222 LSYGLNYRGY
+222 LSYRLNYRWY
-232 DKRRKDN
+232 DKRRQDS
-239 HAVYLQPDGLKR
+239 HAVYLQPDGLER

-262 TYNTH
+262 TYNSH

-272 YNLAEPDKY
+272 YNLSDPGKY
-281 SLNVRFGLDWSNSPY
+281 SLNVRFGLDWMNSPY
-296 NKKVQK
+296 NKKLQK

-316 DYGHG
+316 DFGHV
-321 RSPVLDIYYS
+321 RNPVLDIYYS

-337 QSLVFN
+337 QSLVIN

-351 DNTHRQ
+351 DNIHRQ
-357 NEYVLLDDV
+357 NEYVLQNDV
-366 DETLTSS
+366 DETLSSS
-373 PLHDYGYNV
+373 PLHDYGYEA

-390 TEAIYTKVLNKA
+390 TEAIYTKLLNKV
-402 LGFSGGANYAV
+402 LSFSGGTNYAV

-418 EYTGSQNATTVL
+418 KYTGSQNVTTVL

-444 LGKIANF
+444 LSKIAIF

-478 TFATNSIKNLR
+478 TLASNSIKNFR
-489 IRLTGSVNPQVPS
+489 IRLTGSINPQVPS

-514 AMQADD
+514 TMQADD
-520 GNSNLKATSTYNGSL
+520 GNSTLKATSTYNGAL
-535 DFTWNNK
+535 GFTWNNK
-542 KFDVYWGGNMSH
+542 IVDVYWGGNMSY
-554 TPNAIMTSILPQLQ
+554 TPDAIMTSILPQQQ

-600 DIFDVQG
+600 DIFDIQG

-632 TASLSLRKWYIEYYF
+632 TASLNLKKWYVEYHF
-647 ANAWERLSGET
+647 ANAWEQLSGES

-663 KQSTLTVSYKHKAL
+663 KQSTLTVSYKHKNL

-693 YKNSTNSKYYV
+693 YKNRTNSKYYV

-726 SHGRKYKADRRK
+726 SHGRKYKTDRRK
-738 LNNSDMESG
+738 LNNSDKETG

>member
-1 MIHVN
+1 MNKLFMLALTLLFVIPCLGQEKDTVN
-6 KIFVLLLMSFLLTCH
+6 VEKE
-21 VWGKTGLPFKGI
+21 I
-33 ALCPN
+33 AP
-38 SKMPQDMQVV
+38 
-48 GSKSKRCYNGDSV
+48 
-61 RIEKQKASID
+61 ID
-71 TTFQLSDVVIKAARV
+71 TTLHLNEVVVKAARV
-86 IHKVDRDIILPTA
+86 IHKVDRDIILPNA
-99 KTKENSSNGYDLLKK
+99 KIKENSSNGYDLLRK
-114 LHLPNLNVNEA
+114 LHLPNLKVNEA

-155 EDVTRIEY
+155 NDVTRIEY
-163 IDNPGVR
+163 IDDPGVR
-170 YGDASLAVVVNYIVK
+170 YGDAGLAVVINYIVK
-185 KRYAGY
+185 KRYIGY
-191 ISGVNTTQAFWEK
+191 VGGVNTTQALWER

-222 LSYGLNYRGY
+222 LSYGLNYRWY
-232 DKRRKDN
+232 DKRRMDS
-239 HAVYLQPDGLKR
+239 HSVYLQPDGLER

-262 TYNTH
+262 TYNSH

-272 YNLAEPDKY
+272 YNLADPGKY
-281 SLNVRFGLDWSNSPY
+281 SLNVRFGLGWSNSPY
-296 NKKVQK
+296 NKRMQK

-316 DYGHG
+316 DFGHD
-321 RSPVLDIYYS
+321 RNPVLDIYYS

-337 QSLVFN
+337 QSLVIN

-357 NEYVLLDDV
+357 NEYVLLGDV
-366 DETLTSS
+366 DETLNSS
-373 PLHDYGYNV
+373 PLHDYGYEA

-390 TEAIYTKVLNKA
+390 TEAIYTKLLNKV
-402 LGFSGGANYAV
+402 LSFSGGTNYAV

-418 EYTGSQNATTVL
+418 KYTGSQNVTTVL

-451 QLGLGANYISIVQG
+451 QLGVGANYISIEQG
-465 NVGFHKWTFRPKL
+465 SVGFHKWTFRPKFTL
-478 TFATNSIKNLR
+478 ATNSIKNFR
-489 IRLTGSVNPQVPS
+489 IRLTGSINPQVPS

-514 AMQADD
+514 TMQAND
-520 GNSNLKATSTYNGSL
+520 GNSTLKATSTYNGAL
-535 DFTWNNK
+535 GFTWNNK
-542 KFDVYWGGNMSH
+542 IVDVSWGGNMSY
-554 TPNAIMTSILPQLQ
+554 TPDAIMTSILPQQQ

-600 DIFDVQG
+600 DIFDIQG

-632 TASLSLRKWYIEYYF
+632 TASFNLKKWYVEYYF
-647 ANAWERLSGET
+647 ANAWEQLFGES

-663 KQSTLTVSYKHKAL
+663 KQSTLTVSYKHKNL

-693 YKNSTNSKYYV
+693 YKNRTNSKYYV

-714 GNMLMFTLGYTF
+714 GNMLMFKLGYTF
-726 SHGRKYKADRRK
+726 SHGRKYKTDRRK
-738 LNNSDMESG
+738 LNNSDKETG

>member
-1 MIHVN
+1 MNKLFMLALTLLFVIPCLGQEKDTVN
-6 KIFVLLLMSFLLTCH
+6 VEKE
-21 VWGKTGLPFKGI
+21 I
-33 ALCPN
+33 AP
-38 SKMPQDMQVV
+38 
-48 GSKSKRCYNGDSV
+48 
-61 RIEKQKASID
+61 ID
-71 TTFQLSDVVIKAARV
+71 TTLHLNDVVIKAARV
-86 IHKVDRDIILPTA
+86 IHKVDRDIILPNA
-99 KTKENSSNGYDLLKK
+99 KIKENSSNGYDLLRK
-114 LHLPNLNVNEA
+114 LHLPNLKVNEA

-155 EDVTRIEY
+155 NEVTRIEY
-163 IDNPGVR
+163 IDDPGVR
-170 YGDASLAVVVNYIVK
+170 YGDANLAVVINYVVK
-185 KRYAGY
+185 KRYVGY
-191 ISGVNTTQAFWEK
+191 VGGVNTTQALWER

-222 LSYGLNYRGY
+222 LSYRLNYRWY
-232 DKRRKDN
+232 DKRRQDS
-239 HAVYLQPDGLKR
+239 HAVYLQPDGLER

-262 TYNTH
+262 TYNSH

-272 YNLAEPDKY
+272 YNLSDPGKY
-281 SLNVRFGLDWSNSPY
+281 SLNVRFGLDWMNSPY
-296 NKKVQK
+296 NKKLQK

-316 DYGHG
+316 DFGHV
-321 RSPVLDIYYS
+321 RNPVLDIYYS

-337 QSLVFN
+337 QSLVIN

-351 DNTHRQ
+351 DNIHRQ
-357 NEYVLLDDV
+357 NEYVLQNDV
-366 DETLTSS
+366 DETLSSS
-373 PLHDYGYNV
+373 PLHDYGYEA

-390 TEAIYTKVLNKA
+390 TEAIYTKLLNKV
-402 LGFSGGANYAV
+402 LSFSGGTNYAV

-418 EYTGSQNATTVL
+418 KYTGSQNVTTVL

-444 LGKIANF
+444 LSKIANF

-478 TFATNSIKNLR
+478 TLASNSIKNFR
-489 IRLTGSVNPQVPS
+489 IRLTGSINPQVPS

-514 AMQADD
+514 TMQADD
-520 GNSNLKATSTYNGSL
+520 GNSTLKATSTYNGAL
-535 DFTWNNK
+535 GFTWNNK
-542 KFDVYWGGNMSH
+542 IVDVYWGGNMSY
-554 TPNAIMTSILPQLQ
+554 TPDAIMTSILPQQQ

-600 DIFDVQG
+600 DIFDIQG

-632 TASLSLRKWYIEYYF
+632 TASLNLKKWYVEYHF
-647 ANAWERLSGET
+647 VNAWEQLSGES

-663 KQSTLTVSYKHKAL
+663 KQSTLTVSYKHKNL

-693 YKNSTNSKYYV
+693 YKNRTNSKYYV

-726 SHGRKYKADRRK
+726 NHGRKYKTDRRK
-738 LNNSDMESG
+738 LNNSDKETG

>member
-1 MIHVN
+1 MNKLFMLALTLLFVIPCLGQEKDTVN
-6 KIFVLLLMSFLLTCH
+6 VEKE
-21 VWGKTGLPFKGI
+21 I
-33 ALCPN
+33 AP
-38 SKMPQDMQVV
+38 
-48 GSKSKRCYNGDSV
+48 
-61 RIEKQKASID
+61 ID
-71 TTFQLSDVVIKAARV
+71 TTLHLNEVVVKAARV
-86 IHKVDRDIILPTA
+86 IHKVDRDIILPNA
-99 KTKENSSNGYDLLKK
+99 KIKENSSNGYDLLRK
-114 LHLPNLNVNEA
+114 LHLPNLKVNEA

-155 EDVTRIEY
+155 NDVTRIEY
-163 IDNPGVR
+163 IDDPGVR
-170 YGDASLAVVVNYIVK
+170 YGDAGLAVVINYIVK
-185 KRYAGY
+185 KRYIGY
-191 ISGVNTTQAFWEK
+191 VGGVNTTQALWER

-222 LSYGLNYRGY
+222 LSYGLNYRWY
-232 DKRRKDN
+232 DKRRMDS
-239 HAVYLQPDGLKR
+239 HSVYLQPDGLER

-262 TYNTH
+262 TYNSH

-272 YNLAEPDKY
+272 YNLADPGKY
-281 SLNVRFGLDWSNSPY
+281 SLNVRFGLGWSNSPY
-296 NKKVQK
+296 NKRMQK

-316 DYGHG
+316 DFGHD
-321 RSPVLDIYYS
+321 RNPVLDIYYS

-337 QSLVFN
+337 QSLVIN

-357 NEYVLLDDV
+357 NEYVLLGDV
-366 DETLTSS
+366 DETLNSS
-373 PLHDYGYNV
+373 PLHDYGYEA

-390 TEAIYTKVLNKA
+390 AEAIYTKLLNKV
-402 LGFSGGANYAV
+402 LSFSGGTNYAV

-418 EYTGSQNATTVL
+418 KYTGSQNVTTVL

-451 QLGLGANYISIVQG
+451 QLGVGANYISIEQG
-465 NVGFHKWTFRPKL
+465 SVGFHKWTFRPKFTL
-478 TFATNSIKNLR
+478 ATNSIKNFR
-489 IRLTGSVNPQVPS
+489 IRLTGSINPQVPS

-514 AMQADD
+514 TMQAND
-520 GNSNLKATSTYNGSL
+520 GNSTLKATSTYNGAL
-535 DFTWNNK
+535 GFTWNNK
-542 KFDVYWGGNMSH
+542 IVDVSWGGNMSY
-554 TPNAIMTSILPQLQ
+554 TPDAIMTSILPQQ
-568 ADGSYLYVWK
+568 QVDGSYLYVWK

-600 DIFDVQG
+600 DIFDIQG

-632 TASLSLRKWYIEYYF
+632 TASLNLKKWYVEYYF
-647 ANAWERLSGET
+647 ANAWEQLSGES

-663 KQSTLTVSYKHKAL
+663 KQSTLTVSYKHKNL

-693 YKNSTNSKYYV
+693 YKNRTNSKYYV

-714 GNMLMFTLGYTF
+714 GNMLMFKLGYTF
-726 SHGRKYKADRRK
+726 SHGRKYKTDRRK
-738 LNNSDMESG
+738 LNNSDKETG

>member
-1 MIHVN
+1 MNKLFMLALTLLFVIPCLGQEKDTVN
-6 KIFVLLLMSFLLTCH
+6 VEKE
-21 VWGKTGLPFKGI
+21 I
-33 ALCPN
+33 AP
-38 SKMPQDMQVV
+38 
-48 GSKSKRCYNGDSV
+48 
-61 RIEKQKASID
+61 ID
-71 TTFQLSDVVIKAARV
+71 TTLHLNDVVIKAARV
-86 IHKVDRDIILPTA
+86 IHKVDRDIILPNA
-99 KTKENSSNGYDLLKK
+99 KIKENSSNGYDLLIK
-114 LHLPNLNVNEA
+114 LHLPNLKVNEA

-155 EDVTRIEY
+155 NDVTRIEY
-163 IDNPGVR
+163 IDDPGVR
-170 YGDASLAVVVNYIVK
+170 YGDANLAVVINYVVK
-185 KRYAGY
+185 KRYVGY
-191 ISGVNTTQAFWEK
+191 VGGVNTTQALWER

-222 LSYGLNYRGY
+222 LSYRLNYRWY
-232 DKRRKDN
+232 DKRRQDS
-239 HAVYLQPDGLKR
+239 HAVYLQPDGLER

-262 TYNTH
+262 TYNSH

-272 YNLAEPDKY
+272 YNLSDPGKY
-281 SLNVRFGLDWSNSPY
+281 SLNVRFGLDWMNSPY
-296 NKKVQK
+296 NKKLQK

-316 DYGHG
+316 DFGHV
-321 RSPVLDIYYS
+321 RNPVLDIYYS

-337 QSLVFN
+337 QSLVIN

-351 DNTHRQ
+351 DNIHRQ
-357 NEYVLLDDV
+357 NEYVLQNDV
-366 DETLTSS
+366 DETLSSS
-373 PLHDYGYNV
+373 PLHDYGYEA

-390 TEAIYTKVLNKA
+390 TEAIYTKLLNKV
-402 LGFSGGANYAV
+402 LSFSGGTNYAV

-418 EYTGSQNATTVL
+418 KYTGSQNVTTVL

-444 LGKIANF
+444 LSKIANF

-478 TFATNSIKNLR
+478 TLASNSIKNFR
-489 IRLTGSVNPQVPS
+489 IRLTGSINPQVPS

-514 AMQADD
+514 TMQADD
-520 GNSNLKATSTYNGSL
+520 GNSTLKATSTYNAALG
-535 DFTWNNK
+535 FTWNNK
-542 KFDVYWGGNMSH
+542 IVDVYWGGNMSY
-554 TPNAIMTSILPQLQ
+554 TPDAIMTSILPQQQ

-600 DIFDVQG
+600 DIFDIQG

-632 TASLSLRKWYIEYYF
+632 TASLNLKKWYVEYYF
-647 ANAWERLSGET
+647 ANAWEQLSGES
-658 RSAGE
+658 RRAGE
-663 KQSTLTVSYKHKAL
+663 KQSTLTVSYKHKNL

-693 YKNSTNSKYYV
+693 YKNRTNSKYYV

-738 LNNSDMESG
+738 LNNSDNETG

>member
-1 MIHVN
+1 MNKLFMLALTLLFVIPCLGQEKDTVN
-6 KIFVLLLMSFLLTCH
+6 VEKE
-21 VWGKTGLPFKGI
+21 I
-33 ALCPN
+33 AP
-38 SKMPQDMQVV
+38 
-48 GSKSKRCYNGDSV
+48 
-61 RIEKQKASID
+61 ID
-71 TTFQLSDVVIKAARV
+71 TTLHLNEVVVKAARV
-86 IHKVDRDIILPTA
+86 IHKVDRDIILPNA
-99 KTKENSSNGYDLLKK
+99 KIKENSSNGYDLLRK
-114 LHLPNLNVNEA
+114 LHLPNLKVNEA

-155 EDVTRIEY
+155 NEVTRIEY
-163 IDNPGVR
+163 IDDPGVR
-170 YGDASLAVVVNYIVK
+170 YGDANLAVVINYVVK
-185 KRYAGY
+185 KRYVGY
-191 ISGVNTTQAFWEK
+191 VGGVNTTQALWER

-222 LSYGLNYRGY
+222 LSYRLNYRWY
-232 DKRRKDN
+232 DKRRQDS
-239 HAVYLQPDGLKR
+239 HAVYLQPDGLER

-262 TYNTH
+262 TYNSH

-272 YNLAEPDKY
+272 YNLSDPGKY
-281 SLNVRFGLDWSNSPY
+281 SLNVRFGLDWMNSPY
-296 NKKVQK
+296 NKKLQK

-316 DYGHG
+316 DFGHV
-321 RSPVLDIYYS
+321 RNPVLDIYYS

-337 QSLVFN
+337 QSLVIN

-351 DNTHRQ
+351 DNIHRQ
-357 NEYVLLDDV
+357 NEYVLKNDV
-366 DETLTSS
+366 DETLSSS
-373 PLHDYGYNV
+373 PLHDYGYEA

-390 TEAIYTKVLNKA
+390 TEAIYTKLLNKV
-402 LGFSGGANYAV
+402 LSFSGGTNYAV

-418 EYTGSQNATTVL
+418 KYTGSQNVTTVL

-444 LGKIANF
+444 LSKIANF

-478 TFATNSIKNLR
+478 TLASNSIKNFR
-489 IRLTGSVNPQVPS
+489 IRLTGSINPQVPS

-514 AMQADD
+514 TMQADD
-520 GNSNLKATSTYNGSL
+520 GNSTLKATSTYNGAL
-535 DFTWNNK
+535 GFTWNNK
-542 KFDVYWGGNMSH
+542 IVDIYWGGNMSY
-554 TPNAIMTSILPQLQ
+554 TPDAIMTSILPQQQ

-600 DIFDVQG
+600 DIFDIQG

-632 TASLSLRKWYIEYYF
+632 TASLNLKKWYVEYYF
-647 ANAWERLSGET
+647 ANAWEQLSGES

-663 KQSTLTVSYKHKAL
+663 KQSTLTVSYKHKNL

-693 YKNSTNSKYYV
+693 YKNTTNSKYYV

-714 GNMLMFTLGYTF
+714 GNMLMFKLGYTF
-726 SHGRKYKADRRK
+726 SHGRKYKTDRRK
-738 LNNSDMESG
+738 LNNSDKETG

>member
-1 MIHVN
+1 MNKLFMLALTLLFVIPCLGQEKDTVN
-6 KIFVLLLMSFLLTCH
+6 VEKE
-21 VWGKTGLPFKGI
+21 I
-33 ALCPN
+33 AP
-38 SKMPQDMQVV
+38 
-48 GSKSKRCYNGDSV
+48 
-61 RIEKQKASID
+61 ID
-71 TTFQLSDVVIKAARV
+71 TTLHLNDVVIKAARV
-86 IHKVDRDIILPTA
+86 IHKVDRDIILPNA
-99 KTKENSSNGYDLLKK
+99 KIKENSSNGYDLLRK
-114 LHLPNLNVNEA
+114 LHLPNLKVNEA

-155 EDVTRIEY
+155 NDVTRIEY
-163 IDNPGVR
+163 IDDPGVR
-170 YGDASLAVVVNYIVK
+170 YGDANLAVVINYVVK
-185 KRYAGY
+185 KRYVGY
-191 ISGVNTTQAFWEK
+191 VGGVNTTQALWER

-222 LSYGLNYRGY
+222 LSYRLNYRWY
-232 DKRRKDN
+232 DKRRQDS
-239 HAVYLQPDGLKR
+239 HAVYLQPDGLER

-262 TYNTH
+262 TYNSH

-272 YNLAEPDKY
+272 YNLSDPGKY
-281 SLNVRFGLDWSNSPY
+281 SLNVRFGLDWMNSPY
-296 NKKVQK
+296 NKKLQK

-316 DYGHG
+316 DFGHV
-321 RSPVLDIYYS
+321 RNPVLDIYYS

-337 QSLVFN
+337 QSLVIN

-351 DNTHRQ
+351 DNIHRQ
-357 NEYVLLDDV
+357 NEYVLQNDV
-366 DETLTSS
+366 DETLSSS
-373 PLHDYGYNV
+373 PLHDYGYEAN
-382 DGSKYSLI
+382 GSKYSLI
-390 TEAIYTKVLNKA
+390 TEAIYTKLLNKV
-402 LGFSGGANYAV
+402 LSFSGGTNYAV

-418 EYTGSQNATTVL
+418 KYTGSQNVTTVL

-444 LGKIANF
+444 LSKIANF

-478 TFATNSIKNLR
+478 TLASNSIKNFR
-489 IRLTGSVNPQVPS
+489 IRLTGSINPQVPS

-514 AMQADD
+514 TMQADD
-520 GNSNLKATSTYNGSL
+520 GNSTLKATSTYNGTL
-535 DFTWNNK
+535 GFTWNNK
-542 KFDVYWGGNMSH
+542 IVDVYWGGNMSY
-554 TPNAIMTSILPQLQ
+554 TPDAIMTSILSQQQ

-600 DIFDVQG
+600 DIFDIQG

-632 TASLSLRKWYIEYYF
+632 TASLNLKKWYVEYHF
-647 ANAWERLSGET
+647 ANAWEQLSGES

-663 KQSTLTVSYKHKAL
+663 KQSTLTVSYKHKNL

-693 YKNSTNSKYYV
+693 YKNRTNSKYYV

-726 SHGRKYKADRRK
+726 SHGRKYKTDRRK
-738 LNNSDMESG
+738 LNNSDKETG